1 MRTRSYSEL
10 CQIADYDGRLT
21 YLRLLDNNVNSPRD
35 FSGDFFR
42 SPIWKQI
49 RNSVIQRDARFDL
62 GIFGIYIN
70 GPVYVHHINPVSKE
84 DVINLTDKLTSLD
97 NLIST
102 SLTTHNAIHYKQEKE
117 IYVERTPGDTKFW

>member
-1 MRTRSYSEL
+1 MRTRSYHEL
-10 CQIADYDGRLT
+10 CQIADYDGRLS
-21 YLRLLDNNVNSPRD
+21 YLRLLDNNVDSPRD

-42 SPIWKQI
+42 SHIWKQI

-62 GIFGIYIN
+62 GVFGIYIN

-84 DVINLTDKLTSLD
+84 DVINLTDRLTSLD

-102 SLTTHNAIHYKQEKE
+102 SLSSCK
-117 IYVERTPGDTKFW
+117 